1 MYSFSACELAP
12 TAKDYGLIECCDS
25 SLLFQQVAKFLGVLL
40 FCRPSGMGFRRSA
53 KFGTPARR
61 AARWGRLWGCALLHS
76 DAKPSFAGLGRHR
89 QPSRRA
95 ERHGYQSL
103 TARQS
108 RDLLLIS
115 GRVDC
120 VNTPSPL
127 ASPPEAPRWEKFSIP
142 VE

>member
-61 AARWGRLWGCALLHS
+61 AAKWGRLWGCALLHS
-76 DAKPSFAGLGRHR
+76 DAKPFKYA
-89 QPSRRA
+89 QDIKRA
-95 ERHGYQSL
+95 WREVL
-103 TARQS
+103 
-108 RDLLLIS
+108 DKILM
-115 GRVDC
+115 
-120 VNTPSPL
+120 PL
-127 ASPPEAPRWEKFSIP
+127 EDELK
-142 VE
+142 

>member
-61 AARWGRLWGCALLHS
+61 AARWGRLWGCAPFFILMPNHALRVWAAIGS
-76 DAKPSFAGLGRHR
+76 LAAGRKGTDI
-89 QPSRRA
+89 SR
-95 ERHGYQSL
+95 
-103 TARQS
+103 
-108 RDLLLIS
+108 
-115 GRVDC
+115 
-120 VNTPSPL
+120 
-127 ASPPEAPRWEKFSIP
+127 
-142 VE
+142 